1 MSTERRSCKRPVPAA
16 TFSSLVGPPQQCS
29 EDAVSKNTSS
39 TADAASQLTIV
50 AASSQYQGPGTTLP
64 TEIDSPSQLVVCCG
78 FFARERRCQGAFMA
92 CPRQDGQLASCAD
105 QTRVSAA
112 AAHKKLRGVAGDV
125 AAPSRESL
133 SGSDGAAA
141 SLPWSDAARGSSWQG
156 GQVTSNMQSRASA
169 NPAARGGWATCPAT
183 GQRICYH
190 GPPTPRRVAV
200 GSA

>member
-1 MSTERRSCKRPVPAA
+1 MSTERRSCKRPALAA

-64 TEIDSPSQLVVCCG
+64 TEIDSPSQL
-78 FFARERRCQGAFMA
+78 FAAASLPESDAARGPSWPG
-92 CPRQDGQLASCAD
+92 PRQDGQLASCAD

-190 GPPTPRRVAV
+190 GPPTPKRVAV